1 MIGKKAGPQR
11 GKAAIPAAK
20 KKKPPARLFA
30 KGGGCIGRR
39 GAPEVLCITGGAGGA
54 VRNREGGAASR
65 KACVAVCCGA
75 LREFG
80 GAFLP
85 ARAGKGQAEQ
95 HAGREEQ
102 GRCVG
107 QQGGI
112 HREKEGGASHG
123 RNPVGQKEEEQRGG
137 ARNA

>member
-1 MIGKKAGPQR
+1 MHYRA
-11 GKAAIPAAK
+11 
-20 KKKPPARLFA
+20 
-30 KGGGCIGRR
+30 
-39 GAPEVLCITGGAGGA
+39 GAGGA

-75 LREFG
+75 LRGFG

-102 GRCVG
+102 GRRVG
-107 QQGGI
+107 QQVAYT
-112 HREKEGGASHG
+112 EKKKVEL
-123 RNPVGQKEEEQRGG
+123 PVVGTQ
-137 ARNA
+137 